1 MAKTKLKVIQIDAW
15 ADLDNLWTY
24 NDAIPIC
31 TVEVNGEPTTRKI
44 LTALRNI
51 NLLRPESIYVVDD
64 YLSYENTW
72 TVQRKNDLKPLF
84 DMVIINDT

>member
-1 MAKTKLKVIQIDAW
+1 MAKTRLKVSQIDAW
-15 ADLDNLWTY
+15 WYFDSWIY
-24 NDAIPIC
+24 NNSIPIC
-31 TVEVNGEPTTRKI
+31 SVEINGEPTTRKI
-44 LTALRNI
+44 LRALRDK

-64 YLSYENTW
+64 YLSYENIW